1 MKGLIKIAGV
11 LGLFLIVKFFVFI
24 SFTIGSDFFVDKTTI
39 DQVVFNSKLIGYST
53 FISSIITLL
62 VLYFWRPIRGIVDK
76 WQKLSPFYLALCLIL
91 GFLGAAL
98 NSFILSFFVD
108 SQQEMMEQSKVLL
121 HSGIIGLFS
130 IAILVPIL
138 EEIVFRRILIEILIK
153 EVNPA
158 IAIVISALVFGV
170 LHGQPVQMLGATLLG
185 LLFGWI
191 YYQSKSILPSILIH
205 IINNASF
212 LMVLNYTEGS
222 LEETVDD
229 SYWSVQHP
237 YGWIVFLVTLI
248 VFSVVARVVYQKS
261 RSRS

>member
-1 MKGLIKIAGV
+1 
-11 LGLFLIVKFFVFI
+11 
-24 SFTIGSDFFVDKTTI
+24 
-39 DQVVFNSKLIGYST
+39 
-53 FISSIITLL
+53 
-62 VLYFWRPIRGIVDK
+62 
-76 WQKLSPFYLALCLIL
+76 
-91 GFLGAAL
+91 
-98 NSFILSFFVD
+98 
-108 SQQEMMEQSKVLL
+108 
-121 HSGIIGLFS
+121 
-130 IAILVPIL
+130 
-138 EEIVFRRILIEILIK
+138 
-153 EVNPA
+153 
-158 IAIVISALVFGV
+158 
-170 LHGQPVQMLGATLLG
+170 MLGATLLG